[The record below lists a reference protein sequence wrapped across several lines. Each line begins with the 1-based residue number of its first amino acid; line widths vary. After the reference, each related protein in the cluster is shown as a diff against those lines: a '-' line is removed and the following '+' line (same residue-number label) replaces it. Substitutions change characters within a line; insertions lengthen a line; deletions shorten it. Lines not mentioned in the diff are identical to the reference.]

1 MLKLNLQ
8 YFSYLMQRINSLV
21 KALILRKIE
30 GGRRRERQRVRWFD
44 GITDSMVM
52 SLSRLQELVM
62 DREAWHAAVHVV
74 AKSQSEMNSAELR
87 GHFAYQTVGHLLQQ
101 ARNGSL
107 TNHLENTRLGG
118 GRGSSN
124 TCLDL
129 VPQRND
135 TISPTA
141 PSLDCSF

>member
-1 MLKLNLQ
+1 MLG
-8 YFSYLMQRINSLV
+8 I
-21 KALILRKIE
+21 IE
-30 GGRRRERQRVRWFD
+30 GGRRRGRERMRWLD

-87 GHFAYQTVGHLLQQ
+87 GHFAYQPAGHLLQQ

-107 TNHLENTRLGG
+107 TIHLENTRLGG
-118 GRGSSN
+118 GWGSSN

-129 VPQRND
+129 VPQ
-135 TISPTA
+135 
-141 PSLDCSF
+141 

>member
-1 MLKLNLQ
+1 
-8 YFSYLMQRINSLV
+8 
-21 KALILRKIE
+21 
-30 GGRRRERQRVRWFD
+30 
-44 GITDSMVM
+44 
-52 SLSRLQELVM
+52 
-62 DREAWHAAVHVV
+62 
-74 AKSQSEMNSAELR
+74 MNSAELR

-107 TNHLENTRLGG
+107 TIHLENTRLGG
-118 GRGSSN
+118 GQGSSN

>member
-1 MLKLNLQ
+1 MHPKLQ
-8 YFSYLMQRINSLV
+8 CFGHLMQRTDAFEKTLM
-21 KALILRKIE
+21 LGMIE
-30 GGRRRERQRVRWFD
+30 GRRRRGPEKMRWLG

-62 DREAWHAAVHVV
+62 DREAWHAAVHVA

-87 GHFAYQTVGHLLQQ
+87 GHFACQTVGHLLQQ

-107 TNHLENTRLGG
+107 TIHLENTRLGG

>member
-1 MLKLNLQ
+1 M
-8 YFSYLMQRINSLV
+8 
-21 KALILRKIE
+21 
-30 GGRRRERQRVRWFD
+30 RWLG

-62 DREAWHAAVHVV
+62 DREAWHAAVHVA

-107 TNHLENTRLGG
+107 TIHLENTRLGG

>member
-1 MLKLNLQ
+1 M
-8 YFSYLMQRINSLV
+8 
-21 KALILRKIE
+21 
-30 GGRRRERQRVRWFD
+30 RWLD
-44 GITDSMVM
+44 GITDSTDVN
-52 SLSRLQELVM
+52 LSKLRELVV

-107 TNHLENTRLGG
+107 TIHLENTRLGG

>member
-1 MLKLNLQ
+1 MLHPKLQ
-8 YFSYLMQRINSLV
+8 CFGHLMQRTDAFEKTLM
-21 KALILRKIE
+21 LGMIE
-30 GGRRRERQRVRWFD
+30 GRRRRGPEKMRWLG

-62 DREAWHAAVHVV
+62 DREAWHAAVHVA

-107 TNHLENTRLGG
+107 TIHLENTRHGG